1 MDGGREKT
9 GAGRHSCMTAKVLI
23 IDVPGDSARGMH
35 KREPDPW
42 PQQDEYA
49 LYIHRRRKYDLD
61 KFCCNRDN

>member
-1 MDGGREKT
+1 
-9 GAGRHSCMTAKVLI
+9 MTAKVLI